1 MSKTQTILSLI
12 LLSFFFLEIV
22 YSSSFNIVTDKKEF
36 KPSTELYGVF
46 SQREN
51 DLELGGYHKAEIY
64 FKTTVPSINP
74 DQSGVKSVDCGDGN
88 KITLNLDDEN
98 AIKNVNNWTNTVML
112 MVSHKWDCFKKNE
125 TQFFLT
131 KNKSID
137 IPNKKVTFTT
147 ESCDVSDWAK
157 NFAIDLTWVER
168 KRSSRRN
175 SINKRI
181 PLPTI
186 DKSGTLN
193 LNVLFDE
200 TTGKSS
206 KPNLSLFS
214 NSDISVLCTDCFM
227 KGEATISAKFAGS
240 FSLSGVKL
248 DEATVS
254 LSGSALMNLDLL
266 VNGTIA
272 STFNFDTELISVP
285 LPGFPGIPGIFSL
298 GPSIDLVVASKVA
311 ANITGSLSFG
321 GDVGLPSFNANA
333 SFVDITKPTFIQSGF
348 VPESNLHK
356 PKFGISSASVDING
370 SIKPQLAFGVDVL
383 KGKFEKKVG
392 FQIVGSLD
400 NNISFGNKAACTRKT
415 QPRLKTDINGNLGFF
430 VNEKG
435 FPVVNFPTI
444 NLIDKC
450 L

>member
-1 MSKTQTILSLI
+1 MFKSNSILSLI

-46 SQREN
+46 SQREK

-74 DQSGVKSVDCGDGN
+74 DQSDVKSVDCSDGN
-88 KITLNLDDEN
+88 KITLNLDDGN
-98 AIKNVNNWTNTVML
+98 AIKNVNNWPNTVML
-112 MVSHKWDCFKKNE
+112 MVSHKWDCFNKNE

-157 NFAIDLTWVER
+157 NFSIDLTWVER
-168 KRSSRRN
+168 KRSNRRN
-175 SINKRI
+175 NINKRI

-186 DKSGTLN
+186 DKS
-193 LNVLFDE
+193 
-200 TTGKSS
+200 
-206 KPNLSLFS
+206 
-214 NSDISVLCTDCFM
+214 
-227 KGEATISAKFAGS
+227 GEATISAKFAGS
-240 FSLSGVKL
+240 FSLSGLKL
-248 DEATVS
+248 NEASVS
-254 LSGSALMNLDLL
+254 LSGSTLMNLDLL

-272 STFNFDTELISVP
+272 STFNFDTELLSVP
-285 LPGFPGIPGIFSL
+285 LPGFPGIPGVFIL

-333 SFVDITKPTFIQSGF
+333 SFVDITQPTFTQSGF

-370 SIKPQLAFGVDVL
+370 SIKPQLALGVDVL
-383 KGKFEKKVG
+383 KGKFEKKIG

-400 NNISFGNKAACTRKT
+400 NNISFGNKTACKRKT

-444 NLIDKC
+444 NLIDK
-450 L
+450 LVVVTFPTG